1 MKRKKKNEKERTKS
15 EKKEKALLGIEHL
28 PLHRAKYFFFG
39 KKKYNGTIPPDNY
52 RSKAASTESTYVS
65 DKDFGLIHAIPTAST
80 ISTTEGDVSWP
91 LDRIQ
96 RTPCAN

>member
-1 MKRKKKNEKERTKS
+1 VKKKKNEKEKRKGTVGYRTPTTTSTK
-15 EKKEKALLGIEHL
+15 IL
-28 PLHRAKYFFFG
+28 PFLE

-52 RSKAASTESTYVS
+52 QSKAASTESTYVS

-80 ISTTEGDVSWP
+80 ISATEGDVSWP

-96 RTPCAN
+96 PTPCAN

>member
-39 KKKYNGTIPPDNY
+39 KKNTMGRFLQTITPYPRYPDSVNNQRHRGRCKLAPRPY
-52 RSKAASTESTYVS
+52 TTYTLRQ
-65 DKDFGLIHAIPTAST
+65 LINCQT
-80 ISTTEGDVSWP
+80 
-91 LDRIQ
+91 
-96 RTPCAN
+96 